1 MLHYIINTT
10 LYDQRCVT
18 WSTLHDIINAAL
30 YHQRCTRHQRCIISS
45 TLIISSTQ
53 HYITNAAAMLINAAF
68 YHQRCIVSSTQH
80 YIINAA
86 FYHQCCIISSMLLY
100 IINAALYH
108 QWCITLPMQN
118 SITKCKVVYAN
129 FVHRLT
135 LYINDLSKISHGLWC
150 CLYSHLTFFL

>member
-1 MLHYIINTT
+1 MINAALHDQRCMISSTLHYIINAAH
-10 LYDQRCVT
+10 V
-18 WSTLHDIINAAL
+18 INAVL
-30 YHQRCTRHQRCIISS
+30 YHQRSLYHQRWIV
-45 TLIISSTQ
+45 SSTQ